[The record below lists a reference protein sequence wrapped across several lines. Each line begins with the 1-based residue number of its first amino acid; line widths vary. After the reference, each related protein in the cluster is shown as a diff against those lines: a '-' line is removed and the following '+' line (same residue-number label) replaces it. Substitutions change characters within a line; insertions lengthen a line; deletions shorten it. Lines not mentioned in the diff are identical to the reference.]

1 MKEDILPFG
10 KLNFKSVNIAGG
22 KGASL
27 GEMTNA
33 KLPVPPGY
41 VVLASAFDAFLN
53 ETPPPVG
60 PGQGDLNVF
69 IEAELGK
76 VNYQDISSID
86 RASHVIQDMIL
97 DAKMPA
103 NISAA
108 VLQEFKKMKCQ
119 FLALRSS
126 ATAEDSKIASW
137 AGELDTFLYV
147 GEKDLVKTVK
157 KCWASLFTPRAIF
170 YRFEKKLL
178 KISVSV
184 AVVVQQ
190 MVDSEV
196 SGVAFSVHPVTRDK
210 NQLIIEAG
218 YGLGEAIVSGT
229 ITPDSYV
236 VHKKEGTILDINI
249 SAQEK
254 QIVMKPAGGSVLK
267 PVPKA
272 RQAKQKLSGKQ
283 IMELAE
289 IIKHIE
295 RHFRCPQDV
304 EWAIAKNKFYI
315 LQSRPITTL

>member
-108 VLQEFKKMKCQ
+108 VLQE
-119 FLALRSS
+119 RSHR
-126 ATAEDSKIASW
+126 K
-137 AGELDTFLYV
+137 GET
-147 GEKDLVKTVK
+147 K
-157 KCWASLFTPRAIF
+157 
-170 YRFEKKLL
+170 
-178 KISVSV
+178 
-184 AVVVQQ
+184 
-190 MVDSEV
+190 
-196 SGVAFSVHPVTRDK
+196 
-210 NQLIIEAG
+210 
-218 YGLGEAIVSGT
+218 
-229 ITPDSYV
+229 
-236 VHKKEGTILDINI
+236 
-249 SAQEK
+249 
-254 QIVMKPAGGSVLK
+254 
-267 PVPKA
+267 
-272 RQAKQKLSGKQ
+272 
-283 IMELAE
+283 
-289 IIKHIE
+289 
-295 RHFRCPQDV
+295 
-304 EWAIAKNKFYI
+304 
-315 LQSRPITTL
+315 